1 MTRLTAVSS
10 LVSSLVLGGLLLAA
24 PSVAQAQ
31 EPGPTPVAT
40 TTAAGGTDHSQ
51 VVGTFGVGYLGLGN
65 IRTGGEVIDAPIV
78 GVRYWLSE
86 GMGID
91 AGLGLGYRSSKSTTK
106 GGGTTVEREQ
116 PAPFGVL
123 LHGGVPL
130 ALATG
135 KHHTFQV
142 VPELN
147 IGYGTSTLKQE
158 GADDTDRS
166 GLLLELGA
174 RAGTEIHFGFM
185 GLPRLALQGTVGVRF
200 SYTSQTTKQGDGE
213 TTDSQIGFGTTVQS
227 APWAIFTSNLAALYY
242 F

>member
-1 MTRLTAVSS
+1 MARLTAVSS
-10 LVSSLVLGGLLLAA
+10 LVSSVLFGALLVA
-24 PSVAQAQ
+24 PSVARAQ
-31 EPGPTPVAT
+31 DPGPTPVNT

-51 VVGTFGVGYLGLGN
+51 VVGTFGVGYMGLADINTAAGR
-65 IRTGGEVIDAPIV
+65 IPAPVV

-91 AGLGLGYRSSKSTTK
+91 AGLGLGYSSAKTTTE
-106 GGGTTVEREQ
+106 GGGTTVERED
-116 PAPFGVL
+116 PSAFGVL

-142 VPELN
+142 IPELN
-147 IGYGTSTLKQE
+147 VGYGTSTLKQE
-158 GADDTDRS
+158 GQDDTDRT
-166 GLLLELGA
+166 GFLLDLGA

-200 SYTSQTTKQGDGE
+200 SYTSQTSKQGDSE
-213 TTDSQIGFGTTVQS
+213 TSSSQIGFGTTVQS
-227 APWAIFTSNLAALYY
+227 SPWAIFTSNLAALYY